1 MGKKQ
6 VTVSL
11 RKPPPPADL
20 EAFIHRGHDSATGAL
35 ATSRAPSDVRE
46 LGAPIVTSGA
56 GREFREMVLYLP
68 EDLTRKVRLHCVD
81 ADRDVSNLIADVLR
95 EHLEVRERATMEPD
109 LHDDSIF
116 PTLPS
121 LSKIREHVT
130 DAVRTFVRLRR
141 AAM

>member
-20 EAFIHRGHDSATGAL
+20 EAFIHRAHGANEGAL
-35 ATSRAPSDVRE
+35 APSHASDVRE
-46 LGAPIVTSGA
+46 LGAPIVTSGS

-81 ADRDVSNLIADVLR
+81 ADRDVSNMIAEVLR
-95 EHLEVRERATMEPD
+95 EHLEVRERATLEPEAEETG
-109 LHDDSIF
+109 LFAAI
-116 PTLPS
+116 PRLEA
-121 LSKIREHVT
+121 LRERALGV
-130 DAVRTFVRLRR
+130 VRTFVRLRR
-141 AAM
+141 STT

>member
-1 MGKKQ
+1 MAKKQ

-20 EAFIHRGHDSATGAL
+20 EAFIQGRDGQAL
-35 ATSRAPSDVRE
+35 AASRPSDVRD
-46 LGAPIVTSGA
+46 LGTPIVASPA

-95 EHLEVRERATMEPD
+95 EHLEVRERATLDPALE
-109 LHDDSIF
+109 DDGTFGIA
-116 PTLPS
+116 PA
-121 LSKIREHVT
+121 LSKLRARVSDVKDALRTRIR
-130 DAVRTFVRLRR
+130 FLRP
-141 AAM
+141 AT